1 MKNRDSNNE
10 IQINIENPFETLIN
24 AYPVYKE
31 DKEKFKE
38 KYPLLY
44 MTMEAVEKKAE
55 EDIELEYIRRNMVYN
70 YNLKRHFGL
79 LTKEE
84 IERQDE
90 VDKLRAKQMRVSYEV
105 YVEMGEESIRY
116 FDDVRVL
123 LTYEYP
129 YYSAY
134 KIGSSIE
141 DSEFI
146 ECSLYTN
153 DIYKIIDIFLKT
165 GEKVHDV

>member
-10 IQINIENPFETLIN
+10 MQINIENPFKTLIK
-24 AYPVYKE
+24 AYPEFKE
-31 DKEKFKE
+31 GKQKFKE
-38 KYPLLY
+38 KYPSLY
-44 MTMEAVEKKAE
+44 KTMEAVEKKAE
-55 EDIELEYIRRNMVYN
+55 EDIEQEYIRRNMVYK
-70 YNLKRHFGL
+70 YNLKKHFGL

-84 IERQDE
+84 IQRQIE
-90 VDKLRAKQMRVSYEV
+90 VDKLRAKHMRVSYEL
-105 YVEMGEESIRY
+105 YVQMGEKSTKY
-116 FDDVRVL
+116 FDDVKVL
-123 LTYEYP
+123 LTYAYP

>member
-1 MKNRDSNNE
+1 MKNQDSNNE
-10 IQINIENPFETLIN
+10 MQNNSENPFETLIK
-24 AYPVYKE
+24 AYPEYKE
-31 DKEKFKE
+31 NKEKFKE
-38 KYPLLY
+38 KYPSIY
-44 MTMEAVEKKAE
+44 ITMEAVEKKAE
-55 EDIELEYIRRNMVYN
+55 EDIEQEYIRRNMVFN
-70 YNLKRHFGL
+70 YSLKKHFGL

-84 IERQDE
+84 IQRQIE
-90 VDKLRAKQMRVSYEV
+90 VDKLRAKYMIVSYEL
-105 YVEMGEESIRY
+105 YVEMGERNTKY

-129 YYSAY
+129 YYYAY

-153 DIYKIIDIFLKT
+153 DIYKIIAIFLET